1 MSPSRRMNSKIK
13 MIVAIAGAVVFSAAA
28 TGGAVWWF
36 MPKPATAAGTDQK
49 KDAGKPKEGKPVKY
63 VTLDK
68 VIVMLRRGPN
78 ETDMH
83 YLSADLVLSADPA
96 REKETKDNLPLLRSL
111 AVRTLSSYTMAEAS
125 SMTVDKYAAELNQ
138 AFNANYEHE
147 HTEKPFVEVMI
158 GKLIIE

>member
-1 MSPSRRMNSKIK
+1 MNNKVK
-13 MIVAIAGAVVFSAAA
+13 TIVAIAGAVVVSAAVA
-28 TGGAVWWF
+28 GGAVWWF
-36 MPKPATAAGTDQK
+36 MPKPAAAAGTETKAHAQAD
-49 KDAGKPKEGKPVKY
+49 KPKEARPVKY

-78 ETDMH
+78 ETDTH
-83 YLSADLVLSADPA
+83 YLSTDLVLSATPDK
-96 REKETKDNLPLLRSL
+96 EKETKDNLPLLRSL

-125 SMTVDKYAAELNQ
+125 SMTVEKYAVELNRS
-138 AFNANYEHE
+138 FNANYERE